1 MTMYNILRNHITLSA
16 AVAMLTASGM
26 VSCTGSDT
34 RNGDNNSFSFDDFT
48 EVTLDSLQGTV
59 LTDDV
64 DFGRGVAIRA
74 VNDSILAVR
83 VIRSENQVVMY
94 NQKTGRNQAAIAT
107 GSGPLEMLRVAGMS
121 VSSDGR
127 LWAVGSGDKKVVSV
141 QWCDTADH
149 ATPVLHFA
157 AGNGLL
163 NGVTDSRGGIVAL
176 PAFDSDARVA
186 LLDGEGA
193 VTATLGDYPQV
204 GLPDSVK
211 ADNIKFQADIAYS
224 PDRNAVV
231 VSNKSWAEIEIYNLD
246 DSTTLRLRGPV
257 AVDAKIVGQDTP
269 MGTMYA
275 QKPMWIVF
283 DGITAGSESFYV
295 GYIGVKIQSEQD
307 LDRTISRI
315 LEFDY
320 DGKPV
325 RCFTF
330 SHDITAFDVDSENNA
345 IYTIENRPE
354 PTIVKYPI
362 NH

>member
-1 MTMYNILRNHITLSA
+1 MK
-16 AVAMLTASGM
+16 
-26 VSCTGSDT
+26 VSLGVPRFKYFCGTIVLMSLISCNKNNNT
-34 RNGDNNSFSFDDFT
+34 NGDNNSFSLDDFT
-48 EVTLDSLQGTV
+48 EVTLDSLQGTT

-83 VIRSENQVVMY
+83 VIRSENQIVMY
-94 NQKTGRNQAAIAT
+94 NQKSGRNQAAIAT

-127 LWAVGSGDKKVVSV
+127 LWAVGSGDKKVMSV
-141 QWCDTADH
+141 EWCDSAEH
-149 ATPVLHFA
+149 ATPALHFA
-157 AGNGLL
+157 AGTGLL

-193 VTATLGDYPQV
+193 VTATFGGFPQV

-224 PDRNAVV
+224 PDRNIVV

-257 AVDAKIVGQDTP
+257 TVDAEIVGQDTP

-275 QKPMWIVF
+275 QKPMWTVF
-283 DGITAGSESFYV
+283 DGITAGPESFYV

-320 DGKPV
+320 EGKPM

-330 SHDITAFDVDSENNA
+330 SHDITAFDVDNDNNA

-354 PTIVKYPI
+354 PTIVKYSLSK
-362 NH
+362 